1 MEPRRTTRI
10 RRYSELILLKTFQ
23 ERFEYLKLDGSVGF
37 DTFGFDRY
45 LNQAF
50 YHSPE
55 WKHFRQKI
63 ILRDNACDL
72 ALEGYE
78 LRYGI
83 YIHHMNPVERT
94 DIIRHAE
101 EILDPEFV
109 VVVSFATHNAIH
121 YGTGTMPSKPFVE
134 RSPNDTCPWKQ

>member
-1 MEPRRTTRI
+1 MADRRTTRI
-10 RRYSELILLKTFQ
+10 RRYSEFIQLKTFQ
-23 ERFEYLKLDGSVGF
+23 ERFEYLKLDGTVGF

-50 YHSPE
+50 YHSLE

-72 ALEGYE
+72 AMEGYE
-78 LRYGI
+78 LRHGI
-83 YIHHMNPVERT
+83 YIHHMNPVERE
-94 DIIRHAE
+94 DLIRHAE
-101 EILDPEFV
+101 EVLDPEFV

-121 YGTGTMPSKPFVE
+121 YGINGVPIAGFAE
-134 RSPNDTCPWKQ
+134 RTPNDTCPWKQ